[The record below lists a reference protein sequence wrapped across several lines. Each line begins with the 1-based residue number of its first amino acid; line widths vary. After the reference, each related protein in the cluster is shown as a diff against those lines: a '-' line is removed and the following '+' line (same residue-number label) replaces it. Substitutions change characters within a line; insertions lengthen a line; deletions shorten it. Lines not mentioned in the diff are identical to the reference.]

1 MKDVEKIITEDR
13 GETLQKHVAE
23 LESENSKLKATVAE
37 STEEYEVLQLGNVS
51 LLVEPNDLHYQCE
64 DLVAGLA
71 KVLSNFAASIASL
84 EAKIKSTE
92 AHVVDVATAGEK
104 CLNDSVA
111 ELVRDLA
118 GLQKLYIRNVQ
129 VIGGLCSPMPE
140 VDPSA
145 ADYICW
151 LSTEVAGLP
160 KMFAGVNENFV
171 SPQSKVVS

>member
-1 MKDVEKIITEDR
+1 MI
-13 GETLQKHVAE
+13 
-23 LESENSKLKATVAE
+23 
-37 STEEYEVLQLGNVS
+37 
-51 LLVEPNDLHYQCE
+51 
-64 DLVAGLA
+64 
-71 KVLSNFAASIASL
+71 
-84 EAKIKSTE
+84 
-92 AHVVDVATAGEK
+92 
-104 CLNDSVA
+104 SVA

-129 VIGGLCSPMPE
+129 VIRGLCSPMPE